1 MLVQLFILSGIPEK
15 NDTLVM
21 RPEGRS
27 YIANLAAAN
36 TMFVTRLNDRSGKT
50 RYFDPVS
57 GSEKTS
63 SLWLRQIG
71 GHTSWHDNSGQ
82 LKTTSNRYVSQ
93 FGGDIFKGTF
103 TDKDSWRI
111 GVMGGFGR
119 TDSSTKSTVSG
130 FKSKGSVEGYSSGL
144 YATWYEDDSRKK
156 GGYVDTWMQY
166 NWFDNKVK
174 GDGIS
179 SESYDSKGIT
189 ASLETGYSLGLNDYL
204 GLNNEN
210 YEWLVQP
217 QVQVT
222 WMGVKQDSHIE
233 SNGTHISNSSYNNI
247 QTRIGGRTFI
257 REQNEYRNQDGTDFE
272 PYLEVNWINNSRLYG
287 VSMNGVSVKQSGSRN
302 IGEIKTGINGN
313 LTPTTGI
320 WGNVGFQI
328 GDNGYNDAS
337 VMLGL
342 IYKF

>member
-1 MLVQLFILSGIPEK
+1 
-15 NDTLVM
+15 
-21 RPEGRS
+21 
-27 YIANLAAAN
+27 
-36 TMFVTRLNDRSGKT
+36 
-50 RYFDPVS
+50 
-57 GSEKTS
+57 
-63 SLWLRQIG
+63 
-71 GHTSWHDNSGQ
+71 
-82 LKTTSNRYVSQ
+82 
-93 FGGDIFKGTF
+93 
-103 TDKDSWRI
+103 
-111 GVMGGFGR
+111 
-119 TDSSTKSTVSG
+119 
-130 FKSKGSVEGYSSGL
+130 
-144 YATWYEDDSRKK
+144 
-156 GGYVDTWMQY
+156 MQY